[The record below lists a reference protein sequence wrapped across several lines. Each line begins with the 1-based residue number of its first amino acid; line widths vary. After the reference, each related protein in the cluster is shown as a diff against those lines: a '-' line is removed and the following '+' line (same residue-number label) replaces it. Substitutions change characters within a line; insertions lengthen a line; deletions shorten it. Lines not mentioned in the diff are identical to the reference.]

1 MTTPIRPP
9 KDDLFRA
16 MQSGI
21 SSEDGRTLTIR
32 LAPADSWA
40 EIESVTEGH
49 FMERFKAGAY
59 RKTMAEN
66 PPKILFQHGRDP
78 QIGEKII
85 ATTDET
91 GEDAISPFARGQI
104 LDGVPELVVDGLRK
118 GVYGSSHRF
127 SVVRDEFNPKPKP
140 SVHNPKGLPERT
152 IAEARLFELG
162 AVTWPAYAQA
172 SASLRSLTDEFRL
185 SGITADAE
193 HLRNLVN
200 YIDPDAPSVGA
211 AAEPHPEPERRET
224 VAPPTTPTLERK
236 STVEYVTRD
245 EKSSR
250 VTELKAALARQAV
263 EYPGVLPADAQATWD
278 ADSSELETLE
288 RDIKAWDERQ
298 TRLAAYAND
307 PAKVER
313 TYEPVASFARKTESD
328 IYDLS
333 VVDRAGS
340 QDKRD
345 QMLRDNAMRSV
356 EQASFP
362 HPNSRPDE
370 ARDHLAELLDYR
382 DTGDK
387 ELARRVLLTGNPT
400 YRRAFNKA
408 LLGVPLSPEEQRAAA
423 LAVVGTTTTGGYA
436 VPYVFDPTI
445 VPIGAWTSINP
456 YRQACRVETIVGGNV
471 FTGVASGAITAVRT
485 TEAAVAVEA
494 GPTFEQPTCTVKRV
508 QTLVTYSFETEQ
520 DRPDI
525 ASEMAVLINDAK
537 DTEEESAFTLGTGAA
552 SAPFGMFGVHA
563 TTNGFW
569 PILDTAAAAFAIGDL
584 YVAEATL
591 PIRHRMNAAW
601 FMSRGTIR
609 LIQAVETVSGELFGG
624 QYYGAVGNPVATP
637 SGNTGLKLLGYPV
650 WEVPSAVS
658 TTTVAD
664 SIYATFGNPQ
674 RFVVVDRAGMDI
686 SIIPHILNGVVP
698 TGQRGLYAM
707 WRNSA
712 FTYGAAGAPTTGG
725 LRLTVKS

>member
-725 LRLTVKS
+725 LRLTVKT